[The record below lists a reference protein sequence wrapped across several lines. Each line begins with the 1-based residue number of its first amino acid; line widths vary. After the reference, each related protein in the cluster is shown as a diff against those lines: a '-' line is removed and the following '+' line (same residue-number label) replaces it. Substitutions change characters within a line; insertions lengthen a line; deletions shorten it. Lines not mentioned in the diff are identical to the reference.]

1 VSVQSC
7 VCVCVCVC
15 AQRARE
21 EAAKAA
27 ELQYHAVVMERT
39 EREFEVRVQGS
50 SVQYFVSW
58 YEAASASTGRRYRQ
72 VPKFRTH

>member
-1 VSVQSC
+1 MLANAIRSFHITTD
-7 VCVCVCVC
+7 VC

-39 EREFEVRVQGS
+39 EREFEVRV
-50 SVQYFVSW
+50 
-58 YEAASASTGRRYRQ
+58 
-72 VPKFRTH
+72 

>member
-1 VSVQSC
+1 MAHFDIIHFSTSVTASK
-7 VCVCVCVC
+7 VHGSTRLCVC

-39 EREFEVRVQGS
+39 EREFEVRV
-50 SVQYFVSW
+50 
-58 YEAASASTGRRYRQ
+58 
-72 VPKFRTH
+72 